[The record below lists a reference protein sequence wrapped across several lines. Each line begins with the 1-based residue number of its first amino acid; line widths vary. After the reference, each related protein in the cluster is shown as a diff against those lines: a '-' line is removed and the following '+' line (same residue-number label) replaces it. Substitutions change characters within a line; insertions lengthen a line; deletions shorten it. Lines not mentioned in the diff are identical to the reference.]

1 MKKEAANHPSFSSL
15 CDFVGQKIHHTT
27 SRANVVAMGY
37 KFVGV
42 KPLPKEEAVAKGVNF
57 LSEVF
62 IFAVA
67 GTVITL
73 ETWRSE
79 HHNALKSAANKA
91 KEDEKNAVGQ

>member
-1 MKKEAANHPSFSSL
+1 M
-15 CDFVGQKIHHTT
+15 
-27 SRANVVAMGY
+27 
-37 KFVGV
+37 

-73 ETWRSE
+73 EVRQELS
-79 HHNALKSAANKA
+79 LI
-91 KEDEKNAVGQ
+91 V